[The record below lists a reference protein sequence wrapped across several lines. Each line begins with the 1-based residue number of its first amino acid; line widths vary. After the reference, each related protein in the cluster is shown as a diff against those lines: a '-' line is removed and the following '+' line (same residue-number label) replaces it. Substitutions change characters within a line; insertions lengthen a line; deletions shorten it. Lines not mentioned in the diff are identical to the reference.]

1 MIAHLRIW
9 ADRLIGLS
17 ANLGALGLIVEVGVI
32 LVDVIGRS
40 FGVPLY
46 GSQDLISM
54 SMVVLVFGAM
64 ALCDRQRGHIAVDL
78 FEPRFPAAL
87 NRAIDILAALLGAV
101 VFAFIA
107 YAIIDSAKLSVMLN
121 LSTNLLRLPKAWFQW
136 GLAGFSIITALGMTL
151 RAVELCLP
159 GGRPP
164 FNKGDGLMSAEAL
177 GFSGIVA
184 LLILLVLRVPVAF
197 AMFLVGFLGI
207 WALNGWNGAMGLL
220 SSETFTLASSSE
232 LVVVP
237 LFILMGNIASTTG
250 MSRQL
255 YNAAYAVIG
264 HIRGGLAS
272 ATLLGCGGFAALS
285 GSSVASA
292 LTMGKVSLSE
302 MDRYG
307 YDPRLS
313 TGVVA
318 AGGTLG
324 ILIPPSTGFVIF
336 AILTEQSIGR
346 LFLAGVFPG
355 LLLLAIFVITV
366 SIICWFR
373 PEAGP
378 PGLRR
383 SLSEKLTA
391 VTGALPILLVI
402 ASTIGGIYGGLFS
415 PVEAAGVGAAFVI
428 IYGIVTRSLS
438 LSAFWQAARASVVTT
453 ATVMLILIAAHMVNP
468 FLALSH
474 VPTYVG
480 EALIA
485 LDIPV
490 LGTLVL
496 MLLVYLV
503 LGCFLEGFAMLV
515 LTLPIF
521 FPVVLQ
527 MGIDPIWF
535 GVLVVLTLEMG
546 LISPPV
552 GINVFIVKSVAPKVA
567 LADIFRGVLPFWL
580 AMLVTLGILIAFPQ
594 ISLLLPNTMFN

>member
-1 MIAHLRIW
+1 
-9 ADRLIGLS
+9 
-17 ANLGALGLIVEVGVI
+17 
-32 LVDVIGRS
+32 
-40 FGVPLY
+40 
-46 GSQDLISM
+46 
-54 SMVVLVFGAM
+54 
-64 ALCDRQRGHIAVDL
+64 
-78 FEPRFPAAL
+78 
-87 NRAIDILAALLGAV
+87 
-101 VFAFIA
+101 
-107 YAIIDSAKLSVMLN
+107 
-121 LSTNLLRLPKAWFQW
+121 
-136 GLAGFSIITALGMTL
+136 
-151 RAVELCLP
+151 
-159 GGRPP
+159 
-164 FNKGDGLMSAEAL
+164 MSAEAL

-485 LDIPV
+485 LDIPM

>member
-1 MIAHLRIW
+1 
-9 ADRLIGLS
+9 
-17 ANLGALGLIVEVGVI
+17 
-32 LVDVIGRS
+32 
-40 FGVPLY
+40 
-46 GSQDLISM
+46 
-54 SMVVLVFGAM
+54 
-64 ALCDRQRGHIAVDL
+64 
-78 FEPRFPAAL
+78 
-87 NRAIDILAALLGAV
+87 
-101 VFAFIA
+101 
-107 YAIIDSAKLSVMLN
+107 
-121 LSTNLLRLPKAWFQW
+121 
-136 GLAGFSIITALGMTL
+136 
-151 RAVELCLP
+151 
-159 GGRPP
+159 
-164 FNKGDGLMSAEAL
+164 MSAEAL

-237 LFILMGNIASTTG
+237 LFILMGNVASTTG

-391 VTGALPILLVI
+391 LTGALPILLVI

-438 LSAFWQAARASVVTT
+438 LPAFWQAARASVVTT

>member
-1 MIAHLRIW
+1 
-9 ADRLIGLS
+9 
-17 ANLGALGLIVEVGVI
+17 
-32 LVDVIGRS
+32 
-40 FGVPLY
+40 
-46 GSQDLISM
+46 
-54 SMVVLVFGAM
+54 
-64 ALCDRQRGHIAVDL
+64 
-78 FEPRFPAAL
+78 
-87 NRAIDILAALLGAV
+87 
-101 VFAFIA
+101 
-107 YAIIDSAKLSVMLN
+107 
-121 LSTNLLRLPKAWFQW
+121 
-136 GLAGFSIITALGMTL
+136 
-151 RAVELCLP
+151 
-159 GGRPP
+159 
-164 FNKGDGLMSAEAL
+164 MSAEAL
-177 GFSGIVA
+177 GFTGIVA

-237 LFILMGNIASTTG
+237 LFILMGNVASTTG

-391 VTGALPILLVI
+391 LTGALPILLVI

-438 LSAFWQAARASVVTT
+438 LPAFWQAARASVVTT

-580 AMLVTLGILIAFPQ
+580 AMLMTLGILIAFPQ

>member
-1 MIAHLRIW
+1 
-9 ADRLIGLS
+9 
-17 ANLGALGLIVEVGVI
+17 
-32 LVDVIGRS
+32 
-40 FGVPLY
+40 
-46 GSQDLISM
+46 
-54 SMVVLVFGAM
+54 
-64 ALCDRQRGHIAVDL
+64 
-78 FEPRFPAAL
+78 
-87 NRAIDILAALLGAV
+87 
-101 VFAFIA
+101 
-107 YAIIDSAKLSVMLN
+107 
-121 LSTNLLRLPKAWFQW
+121 
-136 GLAGFSIITALGMTL
+136 
-151 RAVELCLP
+151 
-159 GGRPP
+159 
-164 FNKGDGLMSAEAL
+164 MSAEVL

-237 LFILMGNIASTTG
+237 LFILMGNVASTTG

-313 TGVVA
+313 TGGVA